1 MNIDIMMSYLHNLTL
16 LAQVHCL
23 LGQAVSIATARFYL
37 HEDQVFPVLS
47 HQIDL
52 AIATTKIAFQNSI
65 SYTEQFFCRQPFTQA
80 SQTLSG
86 SRINSSTLISCI
98 YQAPLLS
105 L

>member
-1 MNIDIMMSYLHNLTL
+1 MNIDIVMSYLHDLTL

-37 HEDQVFPVLS
+37 HKDQVFLVLS

-52 AIATTKIAFQNSI
+52 TIATTKIAFQNSI
-65 SYTEQFFCRQPFTQA
+65 SYTEQFFRRQTFAQA
-80 SQTLSG
+80 TQTLSC
-86 SRINSSTLISCI
+86 SRINSSALISCI